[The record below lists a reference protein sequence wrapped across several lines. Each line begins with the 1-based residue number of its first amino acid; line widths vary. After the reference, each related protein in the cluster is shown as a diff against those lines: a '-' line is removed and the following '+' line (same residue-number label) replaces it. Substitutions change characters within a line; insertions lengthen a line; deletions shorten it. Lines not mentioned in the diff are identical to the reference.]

1 VTQTKVIQWGT
12 GVIGRTCLRTVLD
25 HPDLELVGVRVY
37 SESKAGRDAGDIARY
52 PDAGVIATLNT
63 DEILDLDAD
72 VVIHAPRLQLPY
84 ERHDEDLC
92 RLLASGKNVITTAG
106 HHYPAAHGA
115 ERAEMFQRACAAG
128 NSTLYGVGLNPGF
141 VLERLILGLTGV
153 CTSLD
158 SITVNEFVDTSTVP
172 STEFVF
178 DIMGM
183 GSDPEDPQL
192 LTGPL
197 AELYGKLY
205 REPMELLAK
214 GLGVQLESIESD
226 HEAIAATSD
235 LDLPA
240 GLIKKGQTAAT
251 TWRWH
256 GYHNGRRLLTLG
268 ITWAM
273 DLDLIGASGAD
284 HWLISIDGKPGLAL
298 RLDLVEAVNSPR
310 KTKAGQ
316 YGMAG
321 LVVNSIPAVCAAPPG
336 VLEPV
341 VFAPFSLAAWD
352 HGQSRAIS

>member
-1 VTQTKVIQWGT
+1 VTRTKVIQWGT
-12 GVIGRTCLRTVLD
+12 GVIGRTCLRAVLD

-52 PDAGVIATLNT
+52 PEAGVIATLST
-63 DEILDLDAD
+63 EEILELDAD

-84 ERHDEDLC
+84 ERHDEDIC

-106 HHYPAAHGA
+106 HHYPAAHGSDREA
-115 ERAEMFQRACAAG
+115 MFLRAGQDG
-128 NSTLYGVGLNPGF
+128 DSTLYGVGLNPGF
-141 VLERLILGLTGV
+141 VLERLVLGLTGV

-183 GSDPEDPQL
+183 GSDPDDPTL
-192 LTGPL
+192 LSGPL

-214 GLGVQLESIESD
+214 GLGTELDSIVPD
-226 HEAIAATSD
+226 HEAVAATSD

-240 GLIKKGQTAAT
+240 GLIKAGQTAAT
-251 TWRWH
+251 VWRWH
-256 GYHNGRRLLTLG
+256 GYRNGHRLISLG
-268 ITWAM
+268 IAWTM
-273 DLDLIGASGAD
+273 DPKLIGSSGD
-284 HWLISIDGKPGLAL
+284 HWMITIEGTPGLAL
-298 RLDLVEAVNSPR
+298 RLDLVEPVNSPR
-310 KTKAGQ
+310 RTKAGQ

-321 LVVNSIPAVCAAPPG
+321 LVVNSIPAVLAAPPG
-336 VLEPV
+336 VLEPA

-352 HGQSRAIS
+352 H